1 MGHLNPSQSSLKQ
14 EFLERHLRCP
24 ECQSNRLVFNSIQ
37 VRCQNC
43 DQRFPV
49 IQEKPVLIRNDNEVF
64 SVSSYLSK
72 NVEATQR
79 PSWFNIIP
87 SPSVNIS
94 YRNNLTNFFDI
105 LNKDIE
111 NYVLVLGSGK
121 QKQWLEEFF
130 SENGHIHLI
139 YCDIDINANVD
150 LFCDAHDIPFE
161 EETFHGVITTAVLEH
176 VLYPERVVSEIHRVL
191 IDGGIIYSEIPF
203 MQQVHEGAYDFTR
216 YSLSGHRRL
225 LNHFSELSTGLVAGP
240 GTVLVW
246 SIEHFALCFAWS
258 PGSRALLKA
267 LVRLIFFWLKYFDYI
282 FQNNPEALDGASATY
297 FLGSKKID
305 EQTSDKLIVER
316 YVGADR
322 VRHV

>member
-1 MGHLNPSQSSLKQ
+1 MVHINPSQSSLKQ
-14 EFLERHLRCP
+14 EFLQRHLRCP
-24 ECQSNRLVFNSIQ
+24 ECHGVTLVSEGNKIH
-37 VRCQNC
+37 CKNC
-43 DQRFPV
+43 KQQFPV
-49 IQEKPVLIRNDNEVF
+49 VQEKPVLIRNDNEVF

-72 NVEATQR
+72 NVEVNQR
-79 PSWFNIIP
+79 PLWFNVIP
-87 SPSVNIS
+87 SPSVNIN
-94 YRNNLTNFFDI
+94 YRNNLTKFSDI
-105 LNKDIE
+105 LNKEIV

-130 SENGHIHLI
+130 SEERHLHLI

-150 LFCDAHDIPFE
+150 LFCDAHDIPFV

-191 IDGGIIYSEIPF
+191 MDGGIIYSEIPF

-225 LNHFSELSTGLVAGP
+225 FNHFSELSSGLVAGP

-246 SIEHFALCFAWS
+246 SIEHFALCFGWS
-258 PGSRALLKA
+258 QGSRGLLKA

-282 FQNNPEALDGASATY
+282 FQHNPQALDGASATY
-297 FLGSKKID
+297 FLGSKKIN
-305 EQTSDKLIVER
+305 EQTSDKVIVER
-316 YVGADR
+316 YVGADQ